1 MNREFLFNNV
11 NLCESNV
18 VQIFELIFCNREKE
32 LLIYLFRNN
41 VMFFKSSHKL
51 FIGLLVRR
59 LEEVYQQPSI
69 NISFLPAPQLVKMN
83 NFFGQYLTGL

>member
-1 MNREFLFNNV
+1 
-11 NLCESNV
+11 
-18 VQIFELIFCNREKE
+18 
-32 LLIYLFRNN
+32 
-41 VMFFKSSHKL
+41 MFFKSSHKL